1 MLLYSKMFS
10 CIEYTP
16 SLLEYFPF
24 FLICSSLFSRSENSS
39 KMCLIVIQCDS
50 GHVNGDLI
58 ACARHRICNMRA
70 KARTDDSITHVLII
84 VHLPVH
90 TVNLSFVGFQ
100 SEPWISY
107 HIDKLRAGEMG
118 DIGFEY
124 TQETSISKI
133 FLDEVKGSGACYR
146 LNRCIPAAAS
156 RLQDLPKN
164 KYRAAK
170 RVELLINAIPRDP
183 KFPLGE
189 CVCYFLLMLT
199 HL

>member
-1 MLLYSKMFS
+1 
-10 CIEYTP
+10 
-16 SLLEYFPF
+16 
-24 FLICSSLFSRSENSS
+24 
-39 KMCLIVIQCDS
+39 MCLIVIQCDS

-70 KARTDDSITHVLII
+70 KARTNDYHSITHVLFI
-84 VHLPVH
+84 VRLPVH

-107 HIDKLRAGEMG
+107 HIDKLSAGEMG

-124 TQETSISKI
+124 TQKISISKI
-133 FLDEVKGSGACYR
+133 FHDEVEASRACCR

-156 RLQDLPKN
+156 RLQDFSQN
-164 KYRAAK
+164 KCRAAK
-170 RVELLINAIPRDP
+170 RVELLINAIPCDP

-189 CVCYFLLMLT
+189 CICYFSLTLT